1 MPPLLFQLAAKKDL
15 STEQATELFHF
26 LVQPET
32 MDGERIAILAALR
45 DKGETADEVAAF
57 AKAMRAS
64 ALDPG
69 IPREVEGARHCPIV
83 DIVGTGGDGGS
94 TLNISTAAALLVA
107 ATGNKRLRVVKHGN
121 RAISSKSGASD
132 VLTALGLPVAM
143 SPESVRALL
152 DRTGFT
158 YLHAPHYHPSV
169 AAVANARKSLGTRSI
184 FNLLGPL
191 TNPAKP
197 DIALIGAYS
206 PAAARLIAYAM
217 KQLGFRSG
225 AVVHTPTSATTGLD
239 EATTTELPYTELR
252 TDPWKVTS
260 VTRTGSYHR
269 FPVCKLEDLKG
280 KDAAYNAQVI
290 RDIFSGNHHLHK
302 ATDTILLN
310 AAIALRMCGFS
321 GDERGC
327 AQFAQRAI
335 DDGRAANIL
344 KELEAFGREHSNA
357 A

>member
-1 MPPLLFQLAAKKDL
+1 MPPLLFHLAAKKDL

-26 LVQPET
+26 LVHPET
-32 MDGERIAILAALR
+32 MDGERVAILAALR

-57 AKAMRAS
+57 AAAMRSA

-69 IPREVEGARHCPIV
+69 IPRESGPGSRLIL
-83 DIVGTGGDGGS
+83 DIVGTGGDGAS
-94 TLNISTAAALLVA
+94 TLNISTAAALLA
-107 ATGNKRLRVVKHGN
+107 ATTGNKRIRVVKHGN

-143 SPESVRALL
+143 NPDSVRALL

-169 AAVANARKSLGTRSI
+169 ATVATARKALGTRSI

-197 DIALIGAYS
+197 DVALIGAYS
-206 PAAARLIAYAM
+206 PAAAKLIAHAM

-225 AVVHTPTSATTGLD
+225 TVVHTATSETTGLD
-239 EATTTELPYTELR
+239 EATTTGLHFTETHTDPYT
-252 TDPWKVTS
+252 VTS
-260 VTRTGSYHR
+260 VARTGAHYD
-269 FPVCKLEDLKG
+269 FPACTLENLRG
-280 KDAAYNAQVI
+280 KDASYNAQVI
-290 RDIFSGNHHLHK
+290 RDIFSGRPHP

-310 AAIALRMCGFS
+310 TGLALKMCGIA
-321 GDERGC
+321 GDAGAC
-327 AQFAQRAI
+327 ARMAKAAI
-335 DDGRAANIL
+335 DDGRAASIL
-344 KELEAFGREHSNA
+344 NELESFGREQPSNA

>member
-26 LVQPET
+26 LVYPET

-57 AKAMRAS
+57 AAAMRTA

-69 IPREVEGARHCPIV
+69 IPRETGPGSRLIL

-94 TLNISTAAALLVA
+94 TLNISTAAALLAA
-107 ATGNKRLRVVKHGN
+107 ATANKRVRVVKHGN

-169 AAVANARKSLGTRSI
+169 AAVAAARKSLGTRSI

-197 DIALIGAYS
+197 DVALIGAYS
-206 PAAARLIAYAM
+206 PAAAKLIAYAM

-239 EATTTELPYTELR
+239 EATTTDLPYTELR

-260 VTRTGSYHR
+260 VTRTGTYHR
-269 FPVCKLEDLKG
+269 LPVCTLDDLKG

-290 RDIFSGNHHLHK
+290 RDIFTGSQHLHK
-302 ATDTILLN
+302 ATGTILLN
-310 AAIALRMCGFS
+310 TAISLRMCGFS
-321 GDERGC
+321 GEERHC
-327 AQFAQRAI
+327 AQMAQQAI

-344 KELEAFGREHSNA
+344 KELEAFGRESSHA